1 MATEKSERATLADV
15 KDSRSRQLRAIK
27 LSVLLYI
34 AIFTVKL
41 GAFFLTNV
49 TALLAE
55 ALHTLSD
62 ILLSG
67 FLLFAAVYSQ
77 KEADETYMFGYGR
90 AQNVAALVAAT
101 LFLSFTSFRLYEE
114 AIPRVLWPV
123 PTTYR
128 DLSLGIGVLI
138 LSMLLAAT
146 PLISLLRE
154 EKRGAAARAQLAE
167 LVNDELGL
175 LAALVG
181 ILFILNN
188 EPIADPI
195 ASIIVAS
202 IIAFNAIRLFRQ
214 NASLLMGRS
223 PGREFLDKV
232 NAVAKSVDGVLDVH
246 DARAEYVGPEII
258 QVQMHII
265 VRKGLAIEEAH
276 RISEEVRQR
285 VMKSMQCQYCIVHVG
300 SEAHYQ

>member
-1 MATEKSERATLADV
+1 
-15 KDSRSRQLRAIK
+15 
-27 LSVLLYI
+27 
-34 AIFTVKL
+34 
-41 GAFFLTNV
+41 
-49 TALLAE
+49 LLAE

-67 FLLFAAVYSQ
+67 FLLFAAVYSH

-138 LSMLLAAT
+138 LSMLLAST

-154 EKRGAAARAQLAE
+154 EKRGAAAKAQLAE

-181 ILFILNN
+181 IIFILNN
-188 EPIADPI
+188 QPIADPI

-202 IIAFNAIRLFRQ
+202 IIAFNAVRLFRQ

-232 NAVAKSVDGVLDVH
+232 SAVAKSVDGVLDVH

-265 VRKGLAIEEAH
+265 VQKGLAIEEAH
-276 RISEEVRQR
+276 RTSEEVRQR
-285 VMKSMQCQYCIVHVG
+285 VMKALQCTFCIVHVG

>member
-1 MATEKSERATLADV
+1 MTREKSERATLADA

-34 AIFTVKL
+34 AIFIVKL

-62 ILLSG
+62 IFLSG

-77 KEADETYMFGYGR
+77 KKADENYMFGYGR

-114 AIPRVLWPV
+114 AIPRILWPV
-123 PTTYR
+123 PASYR
-128 DLSLGIGVLI
+128 DLGLGIGVLI
-138 LSMLLAAT
+138 LSMLLAST
-146 PLISLLRE
+146 PLIGLLRE
-154 EKRGAAARAQLAE
+154 EKRGAAAKAQLAE

-181 ILFILNN
+181 IIFILNN
-188 EPIADPI
+188 QPIADPI

-202 IIAFNAIRLFRQ
+202 IIAYNAIRLFKQ

-223 PGREFLDKV
+223 PGREFLYTANEVGNQSTGLLMYMTRELNTSDRRPFKCKCISSCRKV
-232 NAVAKSVDGVLDVH
+232 SRLRKRTGLVKKSV
-246 DARAEYVGPEII
+246 RE
-258 QVQMHII
+258 
-265 VRKGLAIEEAH
+265 
-276 RISEEVRQR
+276 
-285 VMKSMQCQYCIVHVG
+285 
-300 SEAHYQ
+300 